1 MRLHPRGLR
10 ARSAVAFAVMAL
22 LLSVTMSVVTYQLA
36 RRYLLDQRETLAT
49 RQVMLNAL
57 VAKGQV
63 AASDAEPD
71 DVIQSVRSLANA
83 RAVLRVDDGWYAAVV
98 ELTERSIPKS
108 FVASVETES
117 AARQRV
123 RINDVSYVLVG
134 VAVPGLDA
142 TYYEFVPIS
151 EYQRTLETLLAV
163 LAAGATVTTLLGAL
177 AGWFT
182 SRRVLRPLEDVAA
195 AAQAMSA
202 GDLSR
207 RLEVQ
212 RDPDLEPVAESF
224 NDMAASLEARID
236 RELRFTADVSHEL
249 RTPLTAMASAV
260 SLAKRAELTGR
271 AEFAVA
277 VLDDQVD
284 HLRRLTLELLEISRI
299 DAGVAELHLEEVDV
313 EQATRRAL
321 EVAGVD
327 VERLRSHLGRHVTQR
342 LDRTRYERVLVNLL
356 ENADRYGGGCTF
368 ISLERIDRDLVVYVD
383 DAGPGVEDCERI
395 AIFGRFH
402 RGNIEQPADRPK
414 GTGLGLALVEEHV
427 RMHGGSA
434 MVTDSPEGGARFVV
448 RFPTAAAAT

>member
-1 MRLHPRGLR
+1 MKVRPRGLR
-10 ARSAVAFAVMAL
+10 ARSALAFAVMAL
-22 LLSVTMSVVTYQLA
+22 LLSVTMSVVTYQLS

-63 AASDAEPD
+63 AASDAEPA
-71 DVIQSVRSLANA
+71 DVLESVRSLSNA
-83 RAVLRVDDGWYAAVV
+83 RAVLRVDDAWYAAVV
-98 ELTERSIPKS
+98 ELTEKSIPS
-108 FVASVETES
+108 SLLETVPDS
-117 AARQRV
+117 GAARQRV
-123 RINDVSYVLVG
+123 SVNGVSYVLVG
-134 VAVPGLDA
+134 VEMPGLDA

-151 EYQRTLETLLAV
+151 EYGRTLETLLAV
-163 LAAGATVTTLLGAL
+163 LAAGATITTVLGAF

-182 SRRVLRPLEDVAA
+182 SRRLMRPLHDVAS

-207 RLEVQ
+207 RLEVD

-224 NDMAASLEARID
+224 NEMASSLEARID

-271 AEFAVA
+271 AEFAIN

-299 DAGVAELHLEEVDV
+299 DAGVAELTVEEVDV
-313 EQATRRAL
+313 EAITRRAM
-321 EVAGVD
+321 EAAGVD
-327 VERLRSHLGRHVTQR
+327 ASRLRSHLGASGVHR
-342 LDRTRYERVLVNLL
+342 LDQTRFERVLDNLL
-356 ENADRYGGGCTF
+356 ENADRYGGGCT
-368 ISLERIDRDLVVYVD
+368 SVELERVDGDLVVCVD
-383 DAGPGVEDCERI
+383 DAGPGVEDVERI

-402 RGNIEQPADRPK
+402 RGNIEQPVGRPK

-427 RMHGGSA
+427 RMHGGSVW
-434 MVTDSPEGGARFVV
+434 VTDSPDGGARFVV
-448 RFPTAAAAT
+448 RIPLVST